1 MEVTYVIQY
10 SRHKAAV
17 QIAKYIP
24 LVIWSVIVVFPL
36 LVVVLTS
43 FKTEQEYIRTSVF
56 QLPESFLNFSSFATA
71 FVQGNMLTA
80 FKNSFLLI
88 VVSGV
93 FYVFLGAM
101 TAYCLSRFNFRGKK
115 LITGIYLLSAMI
127 PSITLQVSI
136 YGILKSMGLVGTMY
150 APLLLYVG
158 TDLIQIWIYLQFL
171 SKIDVSID
179 ESAMI
184 EGASYIRIF
193 FLIIF
198 PMLAPAT
205 ATVLILKS
213 VAIYNDLFVQN
224 LYMMKTSLMT
234 VTTALIVFQGNRVND
249 ESLMCAAIVMIM
261 LPTVV
266 GFLALQKYIFS
277 GITVGAIKE

>member
-1 MEVTYVIQY
+1 LTT
-10 SRHKAAV
+10 
-17 QIAKYIP
+17 IAKYVP
-24 LVIWSVIVVFPL
+24 LVVWTVIVVFPL

-56 QLPESFLNFSSFATA
+56 QLPQSFFNLSSFKTA

-88 VVSGV
+88 AVSGV
-93 FYVFLGAM
+93 FYIFLGAM
-101 TAYCLSRFNFRGKK
+101 TAYCLSRFSFRGKK
-115 LITGIYLLSAMI
+115 MITGVYLVSAMI

-136 YGILKSMGLVGTMY
+136 YGILKTMGLVGTMY
-150 APLLLYVG
+150 APLLLYIG
-158 TDLIQIWIYLQFL
+158 TDLIQIWIYMQFL
-171 SKIDVSID
+171 GKIDVSID

-184 EGASYIRIF
+184 EGASYVRIF
-193 FLIIF
+193 ARIIF

-205 ATVLILKS
+205 ATILILKS
-213 VAIYNDLFVQN
+213 VTIYNDLFVQN

-266 GFLALQKYIFS
+266 GFLALQKYIFN
-277 GITVGAIKE
+277 GITVGALKD

>member
-1 MEVTYVIQY
+1 MGVTLVIQY
-10 SRHKAAV
+10 SKHKVLSA
-17 QIAKYIP
+17 IGKYIP
-24 LVIWSVIVVFPL
+24 LVVWTGIVL
-36 LVVVLTS
+36 LPILIVVLTS

-56 QLPESFLNFSSFATA
+56 QLPENFFNFSSFITA
-71 FVQGNMLTA
+71 WVQGNMLTA
-80 FKNSFLLI
+80 FKNSFVLI
-88 VVSGV
+88 GVSCF

-101 TAYCLSRFNFRGKK
+101 TAYCLSRFNFTGKK
-115 LITGIYLLSAMI
+115 IITGVYLMSAMV

-136 YGILKSMGLVGTMY
+136 YGILKTMGVVGTMY
-150 APLLLYVG
+150 APILLYIG

-171 SKIDVSID
+171 SKIDVAID

-184 EGASYIRIF
+184 EGASYVQIF
-193 FLIIF
+193 TRIIF
-198 PMLAPAT
+198 PMLGPAT
-205 ATVLILKS
+205 ATVLILKAVS
-213 VAIYNDLFVQN
+213 IYNDLFVQN
-224 LYMMKTSLMT
+224 LYMMKSSLMT

-266 GFLALQKYIFS
+266 AFLALQKYIFN